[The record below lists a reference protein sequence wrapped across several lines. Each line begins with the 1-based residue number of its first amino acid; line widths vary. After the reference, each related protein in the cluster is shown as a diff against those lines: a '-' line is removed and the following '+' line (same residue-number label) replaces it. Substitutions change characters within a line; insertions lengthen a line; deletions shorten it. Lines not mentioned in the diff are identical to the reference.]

1 MHPEEN
7 ARAVDAHETLE
18 LRYQWELIYKY
29 SSLYKLLKIVSYCL
43 RFILN
48 ILKRVRQRRLS
59 HSELFIKVL
68 QNSNLGYNSDLM
80 AKSVPNVLSRL
91 NKDLSIPLLEL
102 SFMNIEQTFF
112 FNRFISPIELN
123 RSRCFVVYLHQNLN
137 FSKEKHLL
145 QLGRALP
152 KSSQLI
158 KLNPIMDGDL
168 IRVSGRLADAQLPH
182 DTGQPLLL
190 SPKDHFTRLEIKRI
204 HADSMHGNMQLTLG
218 TLRLQYWLVRGRVAV
233 HSAIKRCHK
242 CILYSKKS

>member
-1 MHPEEN
+1 MVIRDPRPLEFSRRKATCVQRTPPEEN

-59 HSELFIKVL
+59 HSELFIKAL

-80 AKSVPNVLSRL
+80 AKSVPNILSRL
-91 NKDLSIPLLEL
+91 NKNLSILLLEL

-123 RSRCFVVYLHQNLN
+123 RSRYFIVYLLFQRKTS
-137 FSKEKHLL
+137 FAA
-145 QLGRALP
+145 G
-152 KSSQLI
+152 
-158 KLNPIMDGDL
+158 DGED
-168 IRVSGRLADAQLPH
+168 I
-182 DTGQPLLL
+182 T
-190 SPKDHFTRLEIKRI
+190 KI
-204 HADSMHGNMQLTLG
+204 
-218 TLRLQYWLVRGRVAV
+218 
-233 HSAIKRCHK
+233 
-242 CILYSKKS
+242 